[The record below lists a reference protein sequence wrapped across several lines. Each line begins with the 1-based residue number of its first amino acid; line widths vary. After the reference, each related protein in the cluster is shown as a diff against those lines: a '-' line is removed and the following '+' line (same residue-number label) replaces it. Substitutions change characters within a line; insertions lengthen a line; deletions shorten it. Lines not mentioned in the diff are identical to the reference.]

1 MSGRLRIGCALTLR
15 QLAWILVLT
24 LCFAGVLRGEAAPGG
39 DGHSSLIVLIGA
51 PGEEEFGRS
60 FAESA
65 SQWETTAK
73 RAGAK
78 ETILG
83 LKTNEATPA
92 REQLQQAL
100 AGEPKDGATELW
112 LVFIGHG
119 TFDGKEA
126 KFAMRGPDVS
136 ASELA
141 SWLQPFRRPV
151 AIIDAASAS
160 APFLAKLS
168 ATNRVVVTATRSGS
182 EVNYSRFGRFFSEA
196 VASPDADLDKDGQT
210 SLLEAFLMASRRVKE
225 FYEGEGRLVTEH
237 ALLDDNGDGFGTP
250 PDWFRGIRA
259 TKSAKD
265 GAPLDGFRAHQF
277 HLVRSDA
284 ELKLPAEARAQRDEL
299 EVAVAKLRDSKKS
312 LPEDEYY
319 QKLEALLLELARLY
333 EKNTAT
339 AP

>member
-1 MSGRLRIGCALTLR
+1 MGRLA
-15 QLAWILVLT
+15 AILGFV
-24 LCFAGVLRGEAAPGG
+24 LCFGGPLRGETAPAGAG
-39 DGHSSLIVLIGA
+39 RSSLFVIIGA

-65 SQWETTAK
+65 SQWEKTAK

-78 ETILG
+78 ELILG
-83 LKTNEATPA
+83 LNTNEATPA

-100 AGEPKDGATELW
+100 ASEPKDGPAELW

-126 KFAMRGPDVS
+126 KFAMRGPDIA

-141 SWLQPFRRPV
+141 SWLAPFRRPV

-168 ATNRVVVTATRSGS
+168 GTNRVVVTATRSGS

-237 ALLDDNGDGFGTP
+237 ALLDDNGDGLGTP

-277 HLVRSDA
+277 HLVRSEA
-284 ELKLPAEARAQRDEL
+284 ELNLPAGVRARRDEL
-299 EVAVAKLRDSKKS
+299 EVAVAGLRASKKS
-312 LPEDEYY
+312 LSEDEYY
-319 QKLEALLLELARLY
+319 QKLEGLLLELARLY
-333 EKNTAT
+333 EKSAGT

>member
-1 MSGRLRIGCALTLR
+1 MFLTMSLALVGAVEAQSTL
-15 QLAWILVLT
+15 T
-24 LCFAGVLRGEAAPGG
+24 NAGQ
-39 DGHSSLIVLIGA
+39 SSLIVIIGA

-65 SQWETTAK
+65 AEWDKTSK

-78 ETILG
+78 ELILG

-100 AGEPKDGATELW
+100 ASEPKEGPTELW

-136 ASELA
+136 AGELA

-168 ATNRVVVTATRSGS
+168 MTNRVVVTATRSGS
-182 EVNYSRFGRFFSEA
+182 EVNYARFGRFFSEA

-225 FYEGEGRLVTEH
+225 FYETEGRLVTEH
-237 ALLDDNGDGFGTP
+237 ALLDDNGDGLGTP

-259 TKSAKD
+259 TKAAKD
-265 GAPLDGFRAHQF
+265 GAPLDGLRAHQF
-277 HLVRSDA
+277 HLVRSEA
-284 ELKLPAEARAQRDEL
+284 ELKLPPEMRARRDEL

-312 LPEDEYY
+312 LPADEYY
-319 QKLEALLLELARLY
+319 QKLEGLLLELARLY